1 MDRATR
7 RGRLPERAPAD
18 DWAEG
23 LHPVPL
29 ARGDARE
36 ARSRVAGGSGTAHR
50 PRARDGRAGD
60 HVLPPR
66 RRPHRRDGG
75 AATVARR
82 RLRRGPAP
90 DPRARLRDPA
100 PGRPRARQPPARPS
114 VAFTRRRGRERGA
127 MRAAR
132 DGSPHQVRIGCS
144 GWNYAHWRHGAF
156 YPERLPAREWLRFYA
171 QRFDTVEL
179 NNTFYRLPRRETVE
193 RWADET
199 PPDFLFAVKVSRYLT
214 HVVRLRDAA
223 AHLVLLLE
231 RIDPLLG
238 ARKLGPLLW
247 QLPPTFRR
255 DDDRLAQAL
264 AELPRTLRHAFEF
277 RHESWFAPE
286 VLELLRSHGVALV
299 IADRPEIRGF
309 QTHELTADF
318 TFVRFHHGT
327 RGQRGNYSDSEL
339 DDWAG
344 RIGAWSQRVDV
355 YGYFNNDWEGFAPRN
370 ALGLKDRLGLE
381 SIDVAGAHPGRAHG
395 HRS

>member
-1 MDRATR
+1 
-7 RGRLPERAPAD
+7 
-18 DWAEG
+18 
-23 LHPVPL
+23 
-29 ARGDARE
+29 
-36 ARSRVAGGSGTAHR
+36 
-50 PRARDGRAGD
+50 
-60 HVLPPR
+60 
-66 RRPHRRDGG
+66 
-75 AATVARR
+75 
-82 RLRRGPAP
+82 
-90 DPRARLRDPA
+90 
-100 PGRPRARQPPARPS
+100 
-114 VAFTRRRGRERGA
+114 
-127 MRAAR
+127 
-132 DGSPHQVRIGCS
+132 
-144 GWNYAHWRHGAF
+144 
-156 YPERLPAREWLRFYA
+156 
-171 QRFDTVEL
+171 
-179 NNTFYRLPRRETVE
+179 
-193 RWADET
+193 
-199 PPDFLFAVKVSRYLT
+199 VSRYLT